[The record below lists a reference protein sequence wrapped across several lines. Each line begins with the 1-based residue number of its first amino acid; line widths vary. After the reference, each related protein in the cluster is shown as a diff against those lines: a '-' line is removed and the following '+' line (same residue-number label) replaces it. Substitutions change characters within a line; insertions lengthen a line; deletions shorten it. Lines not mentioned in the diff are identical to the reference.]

1 MSVSEQLYQAFNYK
15 YVSDKLNDVK
25 ALTAAFKNLKPFSP
39 EEREGLKSYLG
50 AFTSRF
56 VYNSNAI
63 EGSTLSLGDTALV
76 LEGEF
81 PPHDPNTNLKDI
93 FAAKGCY
100 EGSDYANI
108 TFLGLNKLTEDF
120 IKDVHEK
127 TALDCQ
133 PRTRGTY
140 RISPVY
146 INGSRTVPVDA
157 YEIRNCMAD
166 LVYQYNTC
174 QNEPLVKI
182 AAFHAMF
189 ERIHPFTDGNG
200 RTGRNILNAMLIK
213 EGYCEIAIKF
223 ALKGQYNSSLES
235 WQVDN
240 APEPFLN
247 LFIDAVI
254 EETKERIKVI
264 ELTREVAKGINPT
277 DYESIAKNPS
287 LLGTVVD
294 GDDDPDPTPNIDKS
308 DT

>member
-1 MSVSEQLYQAFNYK
+1 MSVSEQIYQAFNYK
-15 YVSDKLNDVK
+15 CVSDKLGEVK
-25 ALTAAFKNLKPFSP
+25 AFTEDFERLKPFSP
-39 EEREGLKSYLG
+39 EETDGLQSYNK
-50 AFTSRF
+50 AFMSRF

-100 EGSDYANI
+100 EGSDYANV
-108 TFLGLNKLTEDF
+108 TFQTLAELTEDF
-120 IKDVHEK
+120 IKNVHEK

-166 LVYQYNTC
+166 LVYQYNNC
-174 QNEPLVKI
+174 QNDPLVKI

-213 EGYCEIAIKF
+213 EGYSEVAIKF

-240 APEPFLN
+240 DPEPFIN

-264 ELTREVAKGINPT
+264 ELTREMDKTIP
-277 DYESIAKNPS
+277 
-287 LLGTVVD
+287 
-294 GDDDPDPTPNIDKS
+294 DDTLNI
-308 DT
+308 

>member
-1 MSVSEQLYQAFNYK
+1 MSVAEQIYQAFNYK
-15 YVSDKLNDVK
+15 YTSDKLFEVK
-25 ALTAAFKNLKPFSP
+25 QLTEAFERLKPFSP
-39 EEREGLKSYLG
+39 EESDGMQSYNE
-50 AFTSRF
+50 AFMTRF

-81 PPHDPNTNLKDI
+81 PSHDPNTNLKDI

-100 EGSDYANI
+100 EGSGYANEA
-108 TFLGLNKLTEDF
+108 FVGEPELTEDY
-120 IKDVHEK
+120 IKNVHEK

-146 INGSRTVPVDA
+146 IKGSRTVPIDA
-157 YEIRNCMAD
+157 IEIRNAMAD
-166 LVYQYNTC
+166 LVFQYNNC
-174 QNEPLVKI
+174 NNDSLVKI
-182 AAFHAMF
+182 AAFHVMF

-200 RTGRNILNAMLIK
+200 RTGRNIMNAMLIK
-213 EGYCEIAIKF
+213 EGFSEVAIKF
-223 ALKGQYNSSLES
+223 ALKGQYNNSLES

-240 APEPFLN
+240 KPEPFLN

-264 ELTREVAKGINPT
+264 ELTREMNR
-277 DYESIAKNPS
+277 S
-287 LLGTVVD
+287 LSD
-294 GDDDPDPTPNIDKS
+294 IDPDI
-308 DT
+308 